1 MPSAVEILVVDTRGS
16 APREAGARMWVSATE
31 TRGTIG
37 GGNLEYTALKIAREM
52 LLSGEPRRERR
63 FALGDS
69 LGQCCGGAVTLRF
82 TRKEQ
87 IENADE
93 ARFNVV
99 LFGAGHVGKE
109 LARILERLPCKLT
122 WIDPRPDAFPARVES
137 NTTVIIEEEPAW
149 MVDEAPPGAYYLV
162 MTHSHSLDLEIVERV
177 LRRKDVAFLGL
188 IGSETK
194 AAKFRAR
201 LRPRGFSDEQLQA
214 LVSPIGLFKAG
225 KHPAE
230 VAVAAAAQLLALQ
243 SPLMPASRI
252 TLDQRATSD
261 RTNAANSS
269 AEPPRKS

>member
-1 MPSAVEILVVDTRGS
+1 VQSVVEILVVETRGS

-37 GGNLEYTALKIAREM
+37 GGNLEYTALKVAREM
-52 LLSGEPRRERR
+52 LLSGETKRERR

-69 LGQCCGGAVTLRF
+69 LGQCCGGAVKLAF
-82 TRKEQ
+82 TAHASFPVERNEIQ
-87 IENADE
+87 
-93 ARFNVV
+93 FHVV

-109 LARILERLPCKLT
+109 LARILERLPCSLT
-122 WIDPRPDAFPARVES
+122 WIDPRPDVFPASVNENVRV
-137 NTTVIIEEEPAW
+137 VIEEEPAW
-149 MVDEAPPGAYYLV
+149 MVDEAPRGACYLV
-162 MTHSHSLDLEIVERV
+162 MTHSHALDLEIVERV
-177 LRRKDVAFLGL
+177 LRRNDFAFLGL

-201 LRPRGFSDEQLQA
+201 LRQRGFSEEQLQA

-243 SPLMPASRI
+243 SPLMAASRI
-252 TLDQRATSD
+252 TSDQREP
-261 RTNAANSS
+261 S
-269 AEPPRKS
+269 AR